1 MNPAWLAG
9 CAHASVFLALRS
21 IAWADGTLDAD
32 EREMII
38 AVAGRLGLQVD
49 RSALSAWIDAG
60 EAQDVDLGALKM
72 EDQFGVRLVLSEAIE
87 LGWADGDYGS
97 DERAAVAEWA
107 RELGVGADE
116 LAALESEVEE
126 RRARSAADP
135 WA

>member
-49 RSALSAWIDAG
+49 RSAL
-60 EAQDVDLGALKM
+60 
-72 EDQFGVRLVLSEAIE
+72 
-87 LGWADGDYGS
+87 
-97 DERAAVAEWA
+97 
-107 RELGVGADE
+107 
-116 LAALESEVEE
+116 
-126 RRARSAADP
+126 
-135 WA
+135 